1 MNAPQKITGTQFGL
15 AMLSGILMFLSFTLP
30 RGIILTPAAWFALAP
45 LLIALKDAS
54 AKNAFLLGAIAG
66 FIGCFGI
73 YYWIPYC
80 MIHFANMSKPVA
92 YLALFLLVLILACY
106 VSLFAGMLSLF
117 RQRSSIPRIL
127 LGPSLW
133 VALEYLRTY
142 FPLGGFPWALL
153 GASQY
158 KFLQAI
164 QVAELGGVYLVSWLL
179 ALVNFGVAALFEKI
193 PPARKAWQEF
203 GLALA
208 CFIAAIIFG
217 QARIQK
223 VDAAFAPK
231 TEIRVGI
238 VQGNIDQSIKWS
250 PQFFWATLVR
260 HIELSKDL
268 LQQPRDLLVWP
279 EAAVTTFFNQAW
291 DNRDSVSKSLAAFN
305 AYFLFG
311 SIAKQEGNGR
321 MRYYNSAFMLSPQGE
336 ELIGRYDKMHLV
348 PFGEYVPAQK
358 LLFWVDAIAKGNT
371 GNTNPGQKIEVFD
384 TGSYKI
390 GCVICYEVIF
400 PNLVRKFVKAGAQ
413 VMSTIT
419 NDAWFGP
426 TSAPYQHFANMVFR
440 AVENRVY
447 FIRAAN
453 TGISGICDP
462 CGRIISQ
469 SKIYEIAELEGMV
482 RPGSIRT
489 LYTRLGDWFA
499 LLCLGLTLA
508 ALAFILVKKPKA
520 ELGGSHADR

>member
-1 MNAPQKITGTQFGL
+1 MSPRFKPSGAQLGL
-15 AMLSGILMFLSFTLP
+15 AALSGCFLFLSFSLP
-30 RGIILTPAAWFALAP
+30 RGIVLTPLAWFALVP
-45 LLIALKDAS
+45 LFIALKDTGP
-54 AKNAFLLGAIAG
+54 KKGFWLGFISG

-80 MIHFANMSKPVA
+80 MIHFAGMSKPVA

-106 VSLFAGMLSLF
+106 VALFAALLSLF
-117 RQRSSIPRIL
+117 RQRPTIPRIL
-127 LGPSLW
+127 IGPALW

-158 KFLQAI
+158 KFLPAI
-164 QVAELGGVYLVSWLL
+164 QVAELGGVYLVSWLV
-179 ALVNFGVAALFEKI
+179 ALVNFGIAALLEKL
-193 PPARKAWQEF
+193 PPSRKAWQES
-203 GLALA
+203 GLALV
-208 CFIAAIIFG
+208 CFFAALIFG
-217 QARIQK
+217 QVRIGQ
-223 VDAAFAPK
+223 VMHAFSEKP
-231 TEIRVGI
+231 EIRVAI

-250 PQFFWATLVR
+250 PQFFWTTLVR
-260 HIELSKDL
+260 HIELSKEL

-279 EAAVTTFFNQAW
+279 EAAVTTFFNEAW
-291 DNRDSVSKSLAAFN
+291 ESRDSVYRSLTYFD

-311 SIAKQEGNGR
+311 SIARQEENGSKK
-321 MRYYNSAFMLSPQGE
+321 YFNSAFLLSPRGE
-336 ELIGRYDKMHLV
+336 KLLGRYDKMHLV
-348 PFGEYVPAQK
+348 PFGEYVPMQK

-371 GNTNPGQKIEVFD
+371 GNTHPGQKIELLD

-390 GCVICYEVIF
+390 GCVICYELIF

-413 VMSTIT
+413 VMSTLT

-426 TSAPYQHFANMVFR
+426 TSAPYQHHSNMVLR

-469 SKIYEIAELEGMV
+469 SPIYEISELEGIV
-482 RPGSIRT
+482 RPGSMRT

-508 ALAFILVKKPKA
+508 ALAIMLITRPGAGAGGKKC
-520 ELGGSHADR
+520 